1 MRPIAQPAFV
11 NFLYPH
17 ARLASTINSN
27 SHRSSCGAGA
37 MDNYLERLQVLHAD
51 LVAYTESRLA
61 AIERLWQEIEDTLAD
76 FRRLLDIPSP
86 TSAESDAYNK
96 EGKLTINGQDFSV
109 SNDFKQIGQ
118 ALATA
123 LGIDVIEASKLL
135 IQDHGTDVAPTI
147 EVIAKSVGNFHDR
160 RDLLLQCLRLTLQAA
175 DNEDEDSSVRDGF
188 LDATKYILN
197 IKTGPGENASAY
209 LSKCLA
215 AMASIHSRSMDLSNE
230 LQSQEFLGKE
240 PAYVNMQRFQK
251 SSLFKQH
258 EALGS
263 ILTLFFRGSFLGSED
278 LGKLNN
284 AVSKMYRMD
293 FYLLHYLPAFSAAFK
308 RQSIDAKRHADLL
321 NPKLST
327 IPEDRRNTPSEAFH
341 NVIRL
346 FWTVEYAQYYQP
358 GKEYEDET
366 NACGKVVK
374 AALEE
379 NALEFLLAIC
389 TSVTKDPWRH
399 PARKEMVSL
408 LLADSPDYPLDGEQ
422 CSSFFREMLM
432 EAFEVFAEAWIT
444 NLPDSVRQLKNEE
457 DEQRLLRITA
467 VQDGTGDPQDDR
479 LGPLHFESFLILMS
493 YAFENRPDAAYQ
505 CWEDTDNNLYGFLQW
520 VSARQTVPR
529 ASAFCELLSSLA
541 DDPDGAA
548 AAHKFLLE
556 GGSSSSRT
564 RRIPSMNYQQILAEI
579 ALYSRKVHEK
589 APTAQLVNRKVLPTD
604 MNEAESPVMLSCYL
618 RLLSHLSRRSSEA
631 RDFILGQTVLDFP
644 KTILL
649 LSSGPVPSYL
659 RASVFAMLDAL
670 ATDMDWARAAT
681 LWQAV
686 DDWAS
691 NSYEAA
697 NGSGSPSSARQ
708 TQSLLALQNALSS
721 LASAPDQ
728 YSAFISLLRSLLLE
742 TPSIAASDQ
751 LYNFPENL
759 GATYRSPGIT
769 PYLDF
774 ACGQVFCK
782 RIPELSDDTQ
792 ALVCSFQCLDLI
804 ATGLE
809 TFHESFIVSLV
820 RNAANR
826 DAAEAT
832 KTATTYAQRHPFSRL
847 MQWVLSSD
855 FSKALLKH
863 LHTSPEDVD
872 VSLLDSP
879 LLATLQR
886 AIDVLNLAL
895 DRQATY
901 QDIVKPLIKDIGSDR
916 LLFSQVSVEEAVF
929 EHSDVILYLCQYAAS
944 DHPALVLRSLSLLQ
958 KLSSSPK
965 LNNHFLSLT
974 TSRGRACRVIDLLGP
989 NASAKLRTVSSKLA
1003 TKVQVNLRALEDGV
1017 ESLDYVTKDGI
1028 FAFVNACLATQPEIA
1043 NIAHVLL
1050 GFTRLGEILV
1060 RDESAESSVLFDALI
1075 EFVQNYPHGEDSGY
1089 ASWLVH
1095 LKTAGMQT
1103 LRHLWVSS
1111 VSRTI
1116 ATSELRRY
1124 RLLPI
1129 LFATQ
1134 ENISDTA
1141 IWDGRTLLD
1150 PGFWFS
1156 TSADALVELLDFRS
1170 ILYEYGA
1177 HDIRACASERSIVS
1191 LKQNLS
1197 TVNGKSI
1204 DVAGA
1209 ALNHPSIFNLADF
1222 LEISLS
1228 FDLTLPESRYFAA
1241 FDPESFRAT
1250 AQEDNGPALY
1260 SIEECREALTYF
1272 RSQHHS
1278 AYPGASAS
1286 QVDVE
1291 QLDYEYDAILAHLI
1305 AKNRLLLARQAWR
1318 GALRNYADLVI
1329 AVIELCPMEPAAKTQ
1344 FLLQMLQLVLPK
1356 LDALVVEESADTV
1369 ELARAADAL
1378 MFALSISSTDDKSQQ
1393 RVDNMIIDKTFQLFR
1408 TSVDGILMSNSDPVL
1423 RATLYSICSQYLSRI
1438 TAKSSASNTRAISN
1452 TMDTIRSAG
1461 QRFINIL
1468 SDDAEDGSEASRHN
1482 ALQLLSLLTSLSRTE
1497 KSNYII
1503 DSLVKANVLELL
1515 LDPLKRIAADLQDTS
1530 PGLRPSLLT
1539 TFQFRNMLLLQVSRT
1554 RHGANALLDAGLLPA
1569 LKSSLLFRA
1578 DPDIGLS
1585 PPPPPPVPTTTSTST
1600 STTHHPTILTSTD
1613 PAVATALHNYF
1624 SILSTL
1630 LRLLLSTLT
1639 SRGTDNTQSIAIARA
1654 FLSEYRPNLVGI
1666 YKKYI
1671 GLSSINSGA
1680 GAGAGGGS
1688 AFKHIFRQ
1696 SPPDFVFRFNN
1707 TKAKCKPN
1715 TVLYSIIPPFQTPH
1729 K

>member
-1 MRPIAQPAFV
+1 
-11 NFLYPH
+11 
-17 ARLASTINSN
+17 
-27 SHRSSCGAGA
+27 
-37 MDNYLERLQVLHAD
+37 MDNRLERLQSLHAD

-61 AIERLWQEIEDTLAD
+61 TIERLWQEIEDTLDD

-86 TSAESDAYNK
+86 TSAESEAYNK
-96 EGKLTINGQDFSV
+96 EGKLITNGQEFSV

-209 LSKCLA
+209 FSKCLA
-215 AMASIHSRSMDLSNE
+215 AMASIHSRSMDLGNE
-230 LQSQEFLGKE
+230 LQSQDFLGKE
-240 PAYVNMQRFQK
+240 AAYVSMQRFQK

-263 ILTLFFRGSFLGSED
+263 ILALFFRGSFLGSED
-278 LGKLNN
+278 LNKLNN

-308 RQSIDAKRHADLL
+308 RQSIDAKHHADSL

-341 NVIRL
+341 NAIRL

-358 GKEYEDET
+358 CKEYEDEI
-366 NACGKVVK
+366 NACGKVVR

-379 NALEFLLAIC
+379 NALEFLLAIS
-389 TSVTKDPWRH
+389 TSVTKEPWRH
-399 PARKEMVSL
+399 PARKEMVTL
-408 LLADSPDYPLDGEQ
+408 LLADTPDYPLDDEQ

-432 EAFEVFAEAWIT
+432 EAFEVFAESWIT

-457 DEQRLLRITA
+457 DEQRLVRITA

-556 GGSSSSRT
+556 GGGTSRT
-564 RRIPSMNYQQILAEI
+564 RRTPSMNYQQILAEL

-618 RLLSHLSRRSSEA
+618 RLLSHLSRRSADA

-649 LSSGPVPSYL
+649 LGSGPVPSYL

-670 ATDMDWARAAT
+670 ATDMDWSRAST
-681 LWQAV
+681 LWQVV

-691 NSYEAA
+691 NAYGAA
-697 NGSGSPSSARQ
+697 NGSGSPSARQ

-721 LASAPDQ
+721 LASAADQ
-728 YSAFISLLRSLLLE
+728 YTAFISLLRSLLLE

-751 LYNFPENL
+751 LCNFPENL
-759 GATYRSPGIT
+759 GAAYRSPGIT

-774 ACGQVFCK
+774 ACGQVFSK
-782 RIPELSDDTQ
+782 RIPELSDETQ
-792 ALVCSFQCLDLI
+792 ALVCSYQCLDLI

-855 FSKALLKH
+855 FSKALLKY
-863 LHTSPEDVD
+863 LHTLPEEVE

-895 DRQATY
+895 DRQATF

-916 LLFSQVSVEEAVF
+916 LLFSQVSVEEAIF

-944 DHPALVLRSLSLLQ
+944 DHPALALRSLSLLQ

-974 TSRGRACRVIDLLGP
+974 SSRGRASRVIDLLGP
-989 NASAKLRTVSSKLA
+989 NATAKLRTVSSKLA
-1003 TKVQVNLRALEDGV
+1003 TKVQVKLRALEDGV

-1050 GFTRLGEILV
+1050 GFARLGELLV
-1060 RDESAESSVLFDALI
+1060 RDESAESSVLFDSLI
-1075 EFVQNYPHGEDSGY
+1075 EFVQNYPHGEDAGY

-1103 LRHLWVSS
+1103 LRHLWLSP
-1111 VSRTI
+1111 VSRKI

-1134 ENISDTA
+1134 ESISDTA
-1141 IWDGRTLLD
+1141 IWDGRGLFD
-1150 PGFWFS
+1150 PGLWFS

-1177 HDIRACASERSIVS
+1177 HEIRACAGERSVVS

-1197 TVNGKSI
+1197 TVNGKSV
-1204 DVAGA
+1204 DVGGA
-1209 ALNHPSIFNLADF
+1209 TLTHPSIFNLADF

-1228 FDLTLPESRYFAA
+1228 FDMPLPESRYLAA
-1241 FDPESFRAT
+1241 FDPEPFRAE
-1250 AQEDNGPALY
+1250 QEDNGPTLY
-1260 SIEECREALTYF
+1260 AIEECREALAYL
-1272 RSQHHS
+1272 RSQYS
-1278 AYPGASAS
+1278 VNSGPSPS
-1286 QVDVE
+1286 QVDAE
-1291 QLDYEYDAILAHLI
+1291 QLDYEYDAIIAHLI
-1305 AKNRLLLARQAWR
+1305 AKNRLLLARHAWR

-1329 AVIELCPMEPAAKTQ
+1329 AVIELCPMEPTAKTQ

-1369 ELARAADAL
+1369 ELARTADAL
-1378 MFALSISSTDDKSQQ
+1378 MFALSISSADDDKSQH

-1408 TSVDGILMSNSDPVL
+1408 TSVDGILMSNSVPVL

-1438 TAKSSASNTRAISN
+1438 TAKSTASNTRTISN
-1452 TMDTIRSAG
+1452 SMDTIRSAG
-1461 QRFINIL
+1461 QRFVNIL
-1468 SDDAEDGSEASRHN
+1468 ADDAEDGSDA
-1482 ALQLLSLLTSLSRTE
+1482 Q
-1497 KSNYII
+1497 
-1503 DSLVKANVLELL
+1503 
-1515 LDPLKRIAADLQDTS
+1515 
-1530 PGLRPSLLT
+1530 T
-1539 TFQFRNMLLLQVSRT
+1539 T
-1554 RHGANALLDAGLLPA
+1554 
-1569 LKSSLLFRA
+1569 
-1578 DPDIGLS
+1578 
-1585 PPPPPPVPTTTSTST
+1585 
-1600 STTHHPTILTSTD
+1600 
-1613 PAVATALHNYF
+1613 
-1624 SILSTL
+1624 
-1630 LRLLLSTLT
+1630 
-1639 SRGTDNTQSIAIARA
+1639 
-1654 FLSEYRPNLVGI
+1654 
-1666 YKKYI
+1666 
-1671 GLSSINSGA
+1671 
-1680 GAGAGGGS
+1680 
-1688 AFKHIFRQ
+1688 
-1696 SPPDFVFRFNN
+1696 
-1707 TKAKCKPN
+1707 
-1715 TVLYSIIPPFQTPH
+1715 
-1729 K
+1729 

>member
-1 MRPIAQPAFV
+1 
-11 NFLYPH
+11 
-17 ARLASTINSN
+17 
-27 SHRSSCGAGA
+27 
-37 MDNYLERLQVLHAD
+37 MDNSLERLQSLHAD

-61 AIERLWQEIEDTLAD
+61 AIDRLWQEMEDTLDD

-86 TSAESDAYNK
+86 TSADSDAYNNH
-96 EGKLTINGQDFSV
+96 GKLTINGQEFSI

-123 LGIDVIEASKLL
+123 LGIDVIEAGKLL

-175 DNEDEDSSVRDGF
+175 DNDDEDSSIRDGF
-188 LDATKYILN
+188 LDATKFILN

-209 LSKCLA
+209 FSKCLA

-263 ILTLFFRGSFLGSED
+263 ALALLFRGGFLGSED
-278 LGKLNN
+278 LGKLSN

-293 FYLLHYLPAFSAAFK
+293 FYLLHYLPAFSTAFK
-308 RQSIDAKRHADLL
+308 RQSIDSKQQAYSL
-321 NPKLST
+321 NRKLST
-327 IPEDRRNTPSEAFH
+327 IPEDQRNSPSEPFH
-341 NVIRL
+341 NVIRM

-358 GKEYEDET
+358 SKEYEDET
-366 NACGKVVK
+366 NACCKVIK

-379 NALEFLLAIC
+379 NGLEFLLAIC
-389 TSVTKDPWRH
+389 ASVTKDPWRH
-399 PARKEMVSL
+399 PARKEMVAL
-408 LLADSPDYPLDGEQ
+408 LLADTPDYPLEGEQ
-422 CSSFFREMLM
+422 CSAFFGEMLM
-432 EAFEVFAEAWIT
+432 EVFEVFAESWIT

-479 LGPLHFESFLILMS
+479 LGPIHFESFLILMS

-556 GGSSSSRT
+556 GATPSASSRT
-564 RRIPSMNYQQILAEI
+564 RRIPSMNYQQIFSEL

-618 RLLSHLSRRSSEA
+618 RLLSHLSRRSSDT
-631 RDFILGQTVLDFP
+631 RNFILGQSVLDFP

-649 LSSGPVPSYL
+649 LSSGQVPSYL

-670 ATDMDWARAAT
+670 ATDMDWTRASS

-691 NSYEAA
+691 NGYEVPNA
-697 NGSGSPSSARQ
+697 SDSPTARQ
-708 TQSLLALQNALSS
+708 SQSLLALQNTLTSI
-721 LASAPDQ
+721 ASATDQ
-728 YSAFISLLRSLLLE
+728 HDAFVSLLRSLLLE
-742 TPSIAASDQ
+742 TPSIAASDH
-751 LYNFPENL
+751 LYNFPDNL

-774 ACGQVFCK
+774 VCGQVFSK
-782 RIPELSDDTQ
+782 RIPELGDETQ
-792 ALVCSFQCLDLI
+792 ALVCSYHCLDLI

-809 TFHESFIVSLV
+809 TFREGFIVSLA
-820 RNAANR
+820 RNAAKR
-826 DAAEAT
+826 DSAEAT
-832 KTATTYAQRHPFSRL
+832 KAATTYAQRHPFSRL
-847 MQWVLSSD
+847 MQWVLSSEL
-855 FSKALLKH
+855 SKVLMKH
-863 LHTSPEDVD
+863 LHASPDEIEA
-872 VSLLDSP
+872 STLDSP

-886 AIDVLNLAL
+886 AIDTLNLAL
-895 DRQATY
+895 DRQATF
-901 QDIVKPLIKDIGSDR
+901 QDIVRPLIKDTSNDR
-916 LLFSQVSVEEAVF
+916 PLFGQVSVEESIF
-929 EHSDVILYLCQYAAS
+929 EQSGIILDLCQYAAS
-944 DHPALVLRSLSLLQ
+944 DHPGLALRSLSLLQ

-965 LNNHFLSLT
+965 LNNHFLTLT
-974 TSRGRACRVIDLLGP
+974 NSRGRACRIIDLLGP
-989 NASAKLRTVSSKLA
+989 NATATLRTVSSKLA
-1003 TKVQVNLRALEDGV
+1003 AKVQVNLRALENGV

-1028 FAFVNACLATQPEIA
+1028 FAFFNACLATQPETA

-1050 GFTRLGEILV
+1050 GFTRLGETLI
-1060 RDESAESSVLFDALI
+1060 RDESSESSVLFDALI
-1075 EFVQNYPHGEDSGY
+1075 EFVQTYPHGEDSGY
-1089 ASWLVH
+1089 ASWLIH
-1095 LKTAGMQT
+1095 LKTAGMET
-1103 LRHLWVSS
+1103 LHNLWISP
-1111 VSRTI
+1111 VSRDI

-1141 IWDGRTLLD
+1141 IWDGRNLFD
-1150 PGFWFS
+1150 PGFWFT

-1170 ILYEYGA
+1170 MLYEYAA

-1191 LKQNLS
+1191 LKQDLS
-1197 TVNGKSI
+1197 TMTGKSV
-1204 DVAGA
+1204 DAAGVAI
-1209 ALNHPSIFNLADF
+1209 NHPSIFNLADF

-1228 FDLTLPESRYFAA
+1228 FDITLPETRYYSAL
-1241 FDPESFRAT
+1241 DPELCRVE
-1250 AQEDNGPALY
+1250 QDDDRPALY
-1260 SIEECREALTYF
+1260 SIDECRETLTYF
-1272 RSQHHS
+1272 RSQYS
-1278 AYPGASAS
+1278 AQPGTSAS
-1286 QVDVE
+1286 QVDAE
-1291 QLDYEYDAILAHLI
+1291 QLDYEYDAIIAHLM
-1305 AKNRLLLARQAWR
+1305 AKNRLLLARHAWR
-1318 GALRNYADLVI
+1318 SALRNYAELII

-1378 MFALSISSTDDKSQQ
+1378 MFALSISSAEDKSQQ
-1393 RVDNMIIDKTFQLFR
+1393 RVDSMIIDKTFQLFR
-1408 TSVDGILMSNSDPVL
+1408 TSVDGILMSNSIPTL
-1423 RATLYSICSQYLSRI
+1423 RATLYSICSQYLTRI
-1438 TAKSSASNTRAISN
+1438 TANSSLNPASTSSNTRAISN
-1452 TMDTIRSAG
+1452 SMDTIRSSG
-1461 QRFINIL
+1461 QRLISIL
-1468 SDDAEDGSEASRHN
+1468 SDDAEDGSEVSRLN

-1497 KSNYII
+1497 NSNYII
-1503 DSLVKANVLELL
+1503 DSLIKANVLELL
-1515 LDPLKRIAADLQDTS
+1515 IDPLKRIAADFQDIS
-1530 PGLRPSLLT
+1530 PGLRNSLLT
-1539 TFQFRNMLLLQVSRT
+1539 NFKFRNMLLLQISRT
-1554 RHGANALLDAGLLPA
+1554 RYGANALLDAGLLPA
-1569 LKSSLLFRA
+1569 LKASLLFRA
-1578 DPDIGLS
+1578 DPDIGFFT
-1585 PPPPPPVPTTTSTST
+1585 PPPPPS
-1600 STTHHPTILTSTD
+1600 
-1613 PAVATALHNYF
+1613 Y
-1624 SILSTL
+1624 
-1630 LRLLLSTLT
+1630 
-1639 SRGTDNTQSIAIARA
+1639 
-1654 FLSEYRPNLVGI
+1654 
-1666 YKKYI
+1666 
-1671 GLSSINSGA
+1671 
-1680 GAGAGGGS
+1680 
-1688 AFKHIFRQ
+1688 
-1696 SPPDFVFRFNN
+1696 
-1707 TKAKCKPN
+1707 C
-1715 TVLYSIIPPFQTPH
+1715 
-1729 K
+1729 